1 MNPLLFL
8 TQAQRLA
15 AMVAE
20 EDWRTATSRAY
31 YAAFHIACTFMTNLG
46 FTVPNA
52 ERAHAY
58 LWLRLQNGGD
68 ATVQRAGLLLNDLRG
83 QRNRADYDLRR
94 SFTQARALAAVQDT
108 AALIQMLT
116 AVVEPT
122 RTQVMNAMKDYER
135 LVLQDVT
142 WHP

>member
-1 MNPLLFL
+1 MDPLLFL

-15 AMVAE
+15 ATAAE

-31 YAAFHIACTFMTNLG
+31 YAAFHVARVFLTNLG

-58 LWLRLQNGGD
+58 LWLRLQNCGEP
-68 ATVQRAGLLLNDLRG
+68 TVQQAGVILNDLRR
-83 QRNRADYDLRR
+83 QRTWADYDLSH
-94 SFTQARALAAVQDT
+94 SFVKTRAQAAVQDAT
-108 AALIQMLT
+108 RLIQILN

>member
-1 MNPLLFL
+1 MNPVLFL

-15 AMVAE
+15 AASAE

-31 YAAFHIACTFMTNLG
+31 YAAFHIASAFMANLG

-58 LWLRLQNGGD
+58 LWLRLQNAGA
-68 ATVQRAGLLLNDLRG
+68 ATIQRAGILLNDLR
-83 QRNRADYDLRR
+83 RERTRADYDLHRT
-94 SFTQARALAAVQDT
+94 FAQARVLAAVQD
-108 AALIQMLT
+108 AATIIQILNT
-116 AVVEPT
+116 VVEPT
-122 RTQVMNAMKDYER
+122 RTQVMDAMKNYER

>member
-8 TQAQRLA
+8 SQAQRLA
-15 AMVAE
+15 ASAAE
-20 EDWRTATSRAY
+20 EDWRSATSRAY
-31 YAAFHIACTFMTNLG
+31 YAAFHIACAFMTNLG

-58 LWLRLQNGGD
+58 LWLRLQNCGD
-68 ATVQRAGLLLNDLRG
+68 AGVRQAGFLLNDLRRH
-83 QRNRADYDLRR
+83 RNQADYDLHR
-94 SFTQARALAAVQDT
+94 SFSHARALVDTQDAET
-108 AALIQMLT
+108 MIQILDSV
-116 AVVEPT
+116 AEPA
-122 RTQVMNAMKDYER
+122 RTQVMNAMKDCER